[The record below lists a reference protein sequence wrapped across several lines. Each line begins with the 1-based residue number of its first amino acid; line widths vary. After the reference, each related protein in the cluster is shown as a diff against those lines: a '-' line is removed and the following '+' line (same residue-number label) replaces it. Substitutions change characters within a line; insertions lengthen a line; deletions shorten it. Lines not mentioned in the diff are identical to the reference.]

1 MASEDPMR
9 AGSMIIT
16 GTAGLDMS
24 RSFAGGGNSVVATST
39 HDKKTLVEDSV
50 Q

>member
-16 GTAGLDMS
+16 GTGFDMS
-24 RSFAGGGNSVVATST
+24 HSFAGGNSVVAAST
-39 HDKKTLVEDSV
+39 HDKKTFVEDSV

>member
-16 GTAGLDMS
+16 GTGLDMS
-24 RSFAGGGNSVVATST
+24 RSFAGGGNSVAATST